1 MSSSRG
7 SSWDRTHISCITGG
21 FFTPEPPGKPNYH
34 NILALIFNSYFL
46 LKGNEFMYFLCWAQ
60 NGIFPAANQKLTKLL
75 YSALPVKGSVNYHC
89 LLAQHMLPDKAPR
102 FPLTQYEERNLA
114 IANLLFPRITFL
126 FLLTLVIKP
135 SRIVLLFAA
144 SLQHPTGCCLIYES
158 LTKAN

>member
-1 MSSSRG
+1 MAHVCMLSCLSHAQFFVILWTVACQTPLSTAILQARILEWVAMSSSRG

-89 LLAQHMLPDKAPR
+89 LLA
-102 FPLTQYEERNLA
+102 
-114 IANLLFPRITFL
+114 
-126 FLLTLVIKP
+126 
-135 SRIVLLFAA
+135 
-144 SLQHPTGCCLIYES
+144 
-158 LTKAN
+158 